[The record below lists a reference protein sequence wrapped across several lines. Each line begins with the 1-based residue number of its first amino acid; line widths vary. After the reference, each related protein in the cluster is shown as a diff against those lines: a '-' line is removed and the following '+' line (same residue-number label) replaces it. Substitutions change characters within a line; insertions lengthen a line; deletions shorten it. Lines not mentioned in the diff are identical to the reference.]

1 MPNKNVLFCT
11 CIFTCPPLCTDQEIF
26 HRGRGRGEGGYEWSF
41 FQPGV
46 GAGLGLGG
54 RQVSGLVQGLIANLD
69 NFNNHI
75 NLIILKFPWAPLTPS
90 RYGQ

>member
-1 MPNKNVLFCT
+1 MHEFYAVLQMPNKNVLFCT

-26 HRGRGRGEGGYEWSF
+26 HRGWVRGEGGGGYEWSF

-54 RQVSGLVQGLIANLD
+54 
-69 NFNNHI
+69 
-75 NLIILKFPWAPLTPS
+75 
-90 RYGQ
+90 